1 MKLSPDETRSLLGAC
16 GVALDTLRGLPT
28 QATHRDALLTN
39 GLGTFVSLCRKLRT
53 EVRENEMGKPRADKS
68 YLHVALTTE
77 AKDALHDHLLR
88 AGNGSIRN
96 GAISEFLSELILAH
110 CIKPD
115 TAYKSVSWES
125 VPSWQHEAA
134 KEIE

>member
-16 GVALDTLRGLPT
+16 GVALDTLRGLPV
-28 QATHRDALLTN
+28 QPSHKDALLTN
-39 GLGTFVSLCRKLRT
+39 GLGTFVSLCRKIRI

-88 AGNGSIRN
+88 AGNGSIRS
-96 GAISEFLSELILAH
+96 GAISEFLSELILTH
-110 CIKPD
+110 CVKPEVP
-115 TAYKSVSWES
+115 YKGTT
-125 VPSWQHEAA
+125 WQHAA
-134 KEIE
+134 ANEVE